1 MFIEFFSVRFLS
13 GFVHGKMCD
22 FFFTFCSTSFFI
34 CTMFVLNAVIISIYY
49 IIMSSIQVFYVQ
61 RRVFSQTGGESLHL
75 R

>member
-1 MFIEFFSVRFLS
+1 
-13 GFVHGKMCD
+13 
-22 FFFTFCSTSFFI
+22 
-34 CTMFVLNAVIISIYY
+34 MFVLNAVIISIYY